1 MLLLLHLYIL
11 CFRMEKRN
19 KIPQEVDLCVT
30 TVILHELQQLESEIT
45 KAEEMLQYLE
55 ATGTRHKTSVHERRK
70 YLKEYLNVLYQVRA
84 FYHYQQSKNI
94 QQHY

>member
-45 KAEEMLQYLE
+45 KAEEMLQYW